1 MHSRSQS
8 VSQAGRPVSQ
18 SDTPTVLPH
27 APVHCKLSGWRR
39 AGGEENK
46 REKSGGGGDDKKK
59 TTHFLWVRKQLKR
72 RRLKLSKRC
81 VCGGALVSEDSLCG
95 KRPRLLGDSCA

>member
-1 MHSRSQS
+1 MCIHAASQS
-8 VSQAGRPVSQ
+8 VRQAGQSVSQ

-46 REKSGGGGDDKKK
+46 REKSGGGDAKK
-59 TTHFLWVRKQLKR
+59 
-72 RRLKLSKRC
+72 
-81 VCGGALVSEDSLCG
+81 
-95 KRPRLLGDSCA
+95 

>member
-27 APVHCKLSGWRR
+27 APAHCKLSGWRR

-46 REKSGGGGDDKKK
+46 REKSGGGGGDDKKK
-59 TTHFLWVRKQLKR
+59 KNNTLFVGEEAIEKKTAEAVKAVRMWWR
-72 RRLKLSKRC
+72 
-81 VCGGALVSEDSLCG
+81 AG
-95 KRPRLLGDSCA
+95 K